1 LRSDLVLI
9 LVLALGGLG
18 GLGLFGRGALGMAAT
33 TTGSA
38 LLRPYGLGAPNA
50 VRVLL
55 SGSCLCH
62 FLMRSILDGY
72 AGVGWKLKMGICV
85 ER

>member
-1 LRSDLVLI
+1 
-9 LVLALGGLG
+9 
-18 GLGLFGRGALGMAAT
+18 
-33 TTGSA
+33 
-38 LLRPYGLGAPNA
+38 